1 MKIAP
6 YAKAITGAI
15 VAGLAAARLALTDDI
30 ISKAESIDIAI
41 ATLTALALV
50 WAIPNGKAEAQSV
63 TGTIVSETGEQS
75 AIEAVI
81 DDAEPPMYPPIP

>member
-15 VAGLAAARLALTDDI
+15 VAGLAAARLALTDDV
-30 ISKAESIDIAI
+30 ISKAEGIDISI

-50 WAIPNGKAEAQSV
+50 WAIPNGKDVQSV

-81 DDAEPPMYPPIP
+81 DDAEPPPYPSVP